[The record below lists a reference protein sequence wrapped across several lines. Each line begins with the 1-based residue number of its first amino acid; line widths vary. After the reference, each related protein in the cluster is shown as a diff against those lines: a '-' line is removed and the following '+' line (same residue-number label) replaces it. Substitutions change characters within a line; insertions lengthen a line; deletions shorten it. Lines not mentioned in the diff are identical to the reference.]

1 MALNNRKKVNEYE
14 CEYSSEIS
22 SSSSSPHLNRLAVLS
37 AHLQDAN
44 VSSHQILER
53 FETLSSEDKSRNSL
67 TVIDNRTGKRYDIP
81 ISQGGTIK
89 ATDFKQVLSYI

>member
-22 SSSSSPHLNRLAVLS
+22 SSSPYLNRLAVLS

-53 FETLSSEDKSRNSL
+53 FQTLSSEDKSHNSL

-89 ATDFKQVLSYI
+89 ATDFKQVPTSI